1 LNFLPELF
9 SLNLLYYS
17 DTITQKLV
25 QRSVEVEG
33 NLGHKKVLAELVM
46 AAYVH
51 PCGEG
56 EVLHMVHGLPR
67 HISICYHSTPEFMA

>member
-1 LNFLPELF
+1 MNFLRDLF

-33 NLGHKKVLAELVM
+33 NLGHKKVLGGLVM

-56 EVLHMVHGLPR
+56 EVLHMALGLRR
-67 HISICYHSTPEFMA
+67 HTSICYHSTLEFMA